1 MYTAA
6 VQMLS
11 FDSAEWDAHA
21 ETTLRLAA
29 LEAAAERLAAHA
41 EWSTLAADEPSRL
54 AYKGDGGRRVCH
66 DVVGLCA
73 WP

>member
-41 EWSTLAADEPSRL
+41 EWSTLAADLVAIGVSS
-54 AYKGDGGRRVCH
+54 
-66 DVVGLCA
+66 
-73 WP
+73 